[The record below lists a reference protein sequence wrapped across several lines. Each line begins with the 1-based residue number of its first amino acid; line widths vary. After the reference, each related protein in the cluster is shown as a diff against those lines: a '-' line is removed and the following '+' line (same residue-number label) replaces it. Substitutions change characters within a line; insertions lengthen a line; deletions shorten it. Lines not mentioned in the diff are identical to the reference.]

1 MKGICTN
8 WDCPKFDENGKIV
21 QDIPDG
27 EDFVC
32 QNPDCGKKLQEI
44 SGNGGDGFFSRF
56 KLLLII
62 AVAVLVIGGV
72 VAWLFISGSNTPENK
87 VTPMEKIIVE

>member
-21 QDIPDG
+21 QNIPDG

-32 QNPDCGKKLQEI
+32 QKCGKKLQEV
-44 SGNGGDGFFSRF
+44 SGESGGFGLWIKEHKS
-56 KLLLII
+56 LVII
-62 AVAVLVIGGV
+62 AVAVAVLVAVGV
-72 VAWLFISGSNTPENK
+72 AVFLLSGND
-87 VTPMEKIIVE
+87 VTPMDKIIVE